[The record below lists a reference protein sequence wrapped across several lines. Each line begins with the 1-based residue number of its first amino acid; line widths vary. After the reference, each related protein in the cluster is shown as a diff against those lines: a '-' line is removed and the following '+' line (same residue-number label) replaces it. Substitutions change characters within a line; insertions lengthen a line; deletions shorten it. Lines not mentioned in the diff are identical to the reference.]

1 VAANNGRRG
10 TTVLTTYDITEERFV
25 MKTADEI
32 RADIAS
38 EERFITKQR
47 EKMDRMRSLEAGVR
61 SSSVSTDI
69 AMFEISIENAEAR
82 ISVMQTQLRNMK
94 HG

>member
-1 VAANNGRRG
+1 
-10 TTVLTTYDITEERFV
+10 LTYDITAGEYIV
-25 MKTADEI
+25 TKDELQHQ
-32 RADIAS
+32 IAS

-47 EKMDRMRSLEAGVR
+47 EKMDRMRRLEKGVR
-61 SSSVSTDI
+61 SGNISSDL

>member
-1 VAANNGRRG
+1 
-10 TTVLTTYDITEERFV
+10 
-25 MKTADEI
+25 MKTADEL

-38 EERFITKQR
+38 EERFITNQR

-61 SSSVSTDI
+61 SSNISTDL

>member
-1 VAANNGRRG
+1 VATRNTRRG
-10 TTVLTTYDITEERFV
+10 TTVL
-25 MKTADEI
+25 KTADEL
-32 RADIAS
+32 RNDIAS

-47 EKMDRMRSLEAGVR
+47 DKMDRMRRLEKGVR
-61 SSSVSTDI
+61 SGNISSDL

-82 ISVMQTQLRNMK
+82 ISVMQAQLRNMK

>member
-1 VAANNGRRG
+1 M
-10 TTVLTTYDITEERFV
+10 TTYDITEERFV
-25 MKTADEI
+25 MKTFDQLKS
-32 RADIAS
+32 DIAS

-61 SSSVSTDI
+61 SGDISTDL
-69 AMFEISIENAEAR
+69 AKFQISINNAENR
-82 ISVMQTQLRNMK
+82 ISTMKKELENMK

>member
-1 VAANNGRRG
+1 MAANISRRG
-10 TTVLTTYDITEERFV
+10 TTVL
-25 MKTADEI
+25 KTADELKS
-32 RADIAS
+32 DIAS

-61 SSSVSTDI
+61 SSDISTDL
-69 AMFEISIENAEAR
+69 AMFQISINNAEAR
-82 ISVMQTQLRNMK
+82 ISIMQKELENMK

>member
-1 VAANNGRRG
+1 
-10 TTVLTTYDITEERFV
+10 
-25 MKTADEI
+25 MKTADELKS
-32 RADIAS
+32 DIAS

-61 SSSVSTDI
+61 SSDISTDL
-69 AMFEISIENAEAR
+69 AMFQISINNAEAR
-82 ISVMQTQLRNMK
+82 ISIMKKELENMK

>member
-1 VAANNGRRG
+1 
-10 TTVLTTYDITEERFV
+10 
-25 MKTADEI
+25 MKTADEL
-32 RADIAS
+32 RHDILS

-47 EKMDRMRSLEAGVR
+47 EKMDRMRRLEKGVR
-61 SSSVSTDI
+61 SGNISSDL
-69 AMFEISIENAEAR
+69 AMFEISIDNAEAR

>member
-1 VAANNGRRG
+1 
-10 TTVLTTYDITEERFV
+10 
-25 MKTADEI
+25 MKTADELK
-32 RADIAS
+32 RDIAS

-61 SSSVSTDI
+61 SGDISTDL
-69 AMFEISIENAEAR
+69 AMFQISINNAEAR
-82 ISVMQTQLRNMK
+82 ISIMKKELENMK

>member
-1 VAANNGRRG
+1 
-10 TTVLTTYDITEERFV
+10 L
-25 MKTADEI
+25 KTADELK
-32 RADIAS
+32 RDIAS

-61 SSSVSTDI
+61 SSDISTDL
-69 AMFEISIENAEAR
+69 AMFQISINNAEAR
-82 ISVMQTQLRNMK
+82 ISIMKKELENMK

>member
-1 VAANNGRRG
+1 
-10 TTVLTTYDITEERFV
+10 L
-25 MKTADEI
+25 KTADELKS
-32 RADIAS
+32 DIAS

-61 SSSVSTDI
+61 SGDISTDL
-69 AMFEISIENAEAR
+69 AMFQISINNAEAR
-82 ISVMQTQLRNMK
+82 ISIMQKELENMK

>member
-1 VAANNGRRG
+1 VAANISRRG
-10 TTVLTTYDITEERFV
+10 ATVL
-25 MKTADEI
+25 KTADELK
-32 RADIAS
+32 RDIAS

-61 SSSVSTDI
+61 SGDISTDL
-69 AMFEISIENAEAR
+69 AMFQISINNAENR
-82 ISVMQTQLRNMK
+82 ISIMKKELENMK

>member
-1 VAANNGRRG
+1 
-10 TTVLTTYDITEERFV
+10 
-25 MKTADEI
+25 MKTADEL
-32 RADIAS
+32 RHDIAS
-38 EERFITKQR
+38 EERFIIKQR
-47 EKMDRMRSLEAGVR
+47 EKMDRMRRLEKGVR
-61 SSSVSTDI
+61 SGNISSDL

>member
-1 VAANNGRRG
+1 
-10 TTVLTTYDITEERFV
+10 
-25 MKTADEI
+25 MKTFDDL
-32 RADIAS
+32 RHDIAS

-61 SSSVSTDI
+61 SSTISTDL
-69 AMFEISIENAEAR
+69 AMFEISISNAEAR
-82 ISVMQTQLRNMK
+82 ISIMKKQLENMK

>member
-1 VAANNGRRG
+1 MVANNTRRG
-10 TTVLTTYDITEERFV
+10 TTVL
-25 MKTADEI
+25 KTADEL
-32 RADIAS
+32 RHDIAS

-47 EKMDRMRSLEAGVR
+47 DKMDRMRSQNSGFR
-61 SSSVSTDI
+61 SGSISTDL

-82 ISVMQTQLRNMK
+82 ISVMQAQLRNMK

>member
-1 VAANNGRRG
+1 M
-10 TTVLTTYDITEERFV
+10 TYDITEERFV
-25 MKTADEI
+25 MKSFDQL
-32 RADIAS
+32 RSDIAS

-61 SSSVSTDI
+61 SSDISTDL
-69 AMFEISIENAEAR
+69 AMFQISINNAEAR
-82 ISVMQTQLRNMK
+82 ISIMKKELENMK

>member
-1 VAANNGRRG
+1 VATRNTRRG
-10 TTVLTTYDITEERFV
+10 TTVL
-25 MKTADEI
+25 KTADELK
-32 RADIAS
+32 RDIAS

-47 EKMDRMRSLEAGVR
+47 EKMDRMRSLETGVR
-61 SSSVSTDI
+61 SSTISTDL